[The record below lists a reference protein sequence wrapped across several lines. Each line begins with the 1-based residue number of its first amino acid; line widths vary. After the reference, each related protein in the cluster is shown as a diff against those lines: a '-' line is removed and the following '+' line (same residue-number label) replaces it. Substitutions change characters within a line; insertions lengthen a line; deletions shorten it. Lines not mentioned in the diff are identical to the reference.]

1 MDKHSSK
8 IIINYSKCPPCA
20 TLICAGVCPV
30 GIIEQDE
37 KQKPVITDISS
48 CTKCGVCINLCPSKA
63 ITLEQQKQTSEK

>member
-1 MDKHSSK
+1 MDKQSST
-8 IIINYSKCPPCA
+8 IIINYSKCPPCT

-37 KQKPVITDISS
+37 KQKPVITDLSS

>member
-1 MDKHSSK
+1 MDKQSSK

-30 GIIEQDE
+30 GIIEQDN

-63 ITLEQQKQTSEK
+63 ITLEQPNEK